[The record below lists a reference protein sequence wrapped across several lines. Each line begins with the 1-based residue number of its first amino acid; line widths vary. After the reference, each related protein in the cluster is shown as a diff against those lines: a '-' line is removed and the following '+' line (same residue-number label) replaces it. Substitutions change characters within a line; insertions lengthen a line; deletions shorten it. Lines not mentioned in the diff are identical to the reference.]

1 MDVPTGGKPTMG
13 EKNYWYAVLENAED
27 DWFHGSIDLEEAMRI
42 CRESGPEAFIAVI
55 DDFTD
60 RFHPYCVRYITQME
74 FENGMEIKEDRRV
87 IS

>member
-1 MDVPTGGKPTMG
+1 MDVPTEGELAMS

-27 DWFHGSIDLEEAMRI
+27 DWYYGNIDLEEAMRM

-60 RFHPYCVRYITQME
+60 RFHPYCVRYITQSE
-74 FENGMEIKEDRRV
+74 FENGMEIVEDRR
-87 IS
+87 ISS